1 MKSKPLTLLFV
12 FALVFLTGAV
22 SVTLGD
28 WDHGQP
34 YKMHFPQSPD
44 PEGWDV
50 DFTDLELADDWRCTE
65 TGWVSDIHFWFS
77 VRKDAEFRIDAIH
90 ARIYLD
96 DRKTNPDYSQPGMLL
111 WERVFKPDD
120 FVVRQ
125 YGQGDQGWYDP
136 GQVPPVI
143 IQQDHKNIW
152 QANITKISD
161 PFLQQGSEDNPIIY
175 WLDLQ
180 VKATNPQGEPVELG
194 WKTSRDHFE
203 DKAVFHLPDST
214 DYYELY
220 DPITGDPIDLAFVIT
235 GEPVD
240 LDFGDAPDRP
250 YPTLVA
256 NDGAR
261 HVIVPGFCLGAPVRV
276 SQESA
281 PGAGDFDNNILGYVD
296 PYVDVNTTA
305 QYYQYGTPYGA
316 SFNGPEPPLTS
327 GRSHLFL
334 VRASD
339 GLSLFVVHDKPDDGS
354 GGSSRMHW
362 EIFGDTVALLQND
375 DPGEGVT
382 ISGGGTVID
391 SRHGWSTCCT
401 DGFAVG
407 SLDGMWTA
415 IGDFNIPPAST
426 SMNEWH
432 VYSSDNSSIELAFE
446 MNRRVR
452 LDYHTSLDPEPDGQP
467 DATATGDDND
477 GNDDEDGVMFTSPII
492 PGHPATVDVI
502 ASAAGVLD
510 AWIDWN
516 GNGNWMAEHVFNNVA
531 LNAGRNSLTF
541 TVPPTAIPNT
551 KRIARFRFS
560 STGGLSYTGL
570 AMDGEVEDYAVK
582 IDPKPPVE
590 HLKWSQPPIPINS
603 GGGVAGY
610 KLYATSFQTLVPDQ
624 LLSIDPGTGAGS
636 LIGNMTTLTPFGLS
650 DRGTE
655 LYTFDL
661 HDGNSIVRLDPATGN
676 TMYKIAINP
685 PGITGE
691 GGLAFRSDGIGFV
704 TSASGSVGD
713 LWSFDLSIPNS
724 THIAQFQPG
733 MDGLDFDG
741 SDVLYALE
749 QSSGSV
755 THKLYTIDQATGV
768 PTLVG
773 DTGVA
778 ATGSVAGLTFAPDG
792 TLFAAISYPA
802 DPNTHALY
810 TLDPGTGAASLVGP
824 IGFREISGL
833 TAMSTTEPALPV
845 YCGWDEPSYLDQPP
859 GAPVIMKVVADDYR
873 CLGSMPVTSVHWWG
887 SYVGWDKP
895 EPPQP
900 SPNSWLIGFWSNIP
914 AGAVVD
920 YSYPEKL
927 LWYVR
932 VPAGRVQEELVG
944 RDEFPLNPDLPQDTC
959 FQYYVD
965 LQPHEIF
972 WQDEF
977 INQTK
982 DNIFWISIVA
992 VYPGNIQ
999 VPHIWGWKTR
1009 PWHWMDDAV
1018 TFNPDPQIQP
1028 NDVLTPDII
1037 RPIEYQGE
1045 SYDMAFELDTDPQY
1059 IKWEQPFTG
1068 LIHWPHYEDVLSMG
1082 IDVPPQNV
1090 SKFLQSFDPQGIDVD
1105 ATNDGTST
1113 SAQII
1118 ADDFLC
1124 TTTGAIT
1131 DIHIWG
1137 SWFGD
1142 ELPDG
1147 DPRNVE
1153 ITLSIHDDIPDPE
1166 PGNPDT
1172 WSMPGPARWWRTF
1185 RPGEFGVEELQA
1197 YRQGYYNPCIDQWF
1211 PNNHY
1216 RAFRYD
1222 FYIDPAEAFKQEGS
1236 PDKPVIYWL
1245 DVQARPL
1252 SATQSTRFG
1261 WKTTS
1266 FDPDIDRKDVAVFGV
1281 GQDMPF
1287 GGPWR
1292 PMYHPETQRRLDM
1305 AFEITTTTEPE
1316 LQIQSLVADDWKCKE
1331 ETPITAAVWWGS
1343 YIGYTYQACQDVTI
1357 VRPQKPDYF
1366 LLNIWTDVPQTP
1378 TSFSHPN
1385 EIIWEYKAYDYDEVL
1400 VGFDKHAHAA
1410 TTPVAGASCA
1420 SCGVEMDPAEIAQ
1433 IRTDALEAAVVVP
1446 VGLQKTNMGKEE
1458 PVIFTGHDLSIGES
1472 GAESA
1477 SCGSIL
1483 YAPSESDDPNFR
1495 NAISLACG
1503 GATVDYF
1510 DARVGTPS
1518 VSLLSTYDCVMTWI
1532 NYFPHDAN
1540 GFGNNLADYVD
1551 AGGKVILGQWC
1562 LPTAGFHL
1570 DGRILTSA
1578 YCPVTAS
1585 TWSTGTYNG
1594 DGTDCVHN
1602 GITAYS
1608 TTHLDV
1614 CTLLPG
1620 NFSDGTLMLP
1630 TGGNTLSVAWR
1641 PDRRVYYSAGN
1652 LGLNYGHTGDWA
1664 QLTCN
1669 MCCCGAAREPV
1680 FRYSVKLPEENWF
1693 MQEDVNNIYWLSVV
1707 AVYEGHEPAY
1717 QWGWTNHPHA
1727 FNDDA
1732 VTGTYDPPGGWFW
1745 TELYDQTGNS
1755 EDMSFM
1761 LFTEPECL
1769 NKNAVGYAD
1778 WTAWSRPDCWC
1789 YQRQCRGDIDGIKTG
1804 PFWVAIPDLNI
1815 FRSAFNKFDT
1825 QLVTIPNG
1833 ICADLDHIKTGPFRV
1848 AIPDL
1853 NIFRAYFNKTTL
1865 LVPTCDQPPIY
1876 SGPYNFWTKP

>member
-1 MKSKPLTLLFV
+1 MKSKKLKLSFV
-12 FALVFLTGAV
+12 CALVLLVGSAL
-22 SVTLGD
+22 VTMAD
-28 WDHGQP
+28 WNYDDPH
-34 YKMHFPQSPD
+34 KMHYPQLPD
-44 PEGWDV
+44 LQGWDV
-50 DFTDLELADDWRCTE
+50 DFTDLELADDWGCTE

-77 VRKDAEFRIDAIH
+77 ARKDAEFKVDAIY

-96 DRKTNPDYSQPGMLL
+96 DRKTNPDYSQPGKLL
-111 WERVFKPDD
+111 WERVFQAGD
-120 FVVRQ
+120 FTVRLWPEE
-125 YGQGDQGWYDP
+125 GPQGWYDP

-143 IQQDHKNIW
+143 IYQDHYRIW
-152 QANITKISD
+152 QANITKIPD
-161 PFLQQGSEDNPIIY
+161 PFLQEAGKIY

-180 VKATNPQGEPVELG
+180 VRATNQQGEVVELG
-194 WKTSRDHFE
+194 WKTSRSKHFE
-203 DKAVFHLPDST
+203 DDAVFHLPDST
-214 DYYELY
+214 DYYELR
-220 DPITGDPIDLAFVIT
+220 DPETGDSIDLAFVIT

-250 YPTLVA
+250 YPTLLA

-261 HVIVPGFCLGAPVRV
+261 HIVVPGFCLGAPVRV

-296 PYVDVNTTA
+296 PYVTSLTTA
-305 QYYQYGTPYGA
+305 AYYQYGTPNGA
-316 SFNGPEPPLTS
+316 SFNGPEPPLTPD
-327 GRSHLFL
+327 RSHLFL

-339 GLSLFVVHDKPDDGS
+339 GLSLFVVHDIPNDTS
-354 GGSSRMHW
+354 GGTSRMHW
-362 EIFGDTVALLQND
+362 EIFGDTVAVLQGD
-375 DPGEGVT
+375 DPNEGMT
-382 ISGGGTVID
+382 ISGGGTIID
-391 SRHGWSTCCT
+391 SRHGWSPCCT

-407 SLDGMWTA
+407 SLDGFWTA

-432 VYSSDNSSIELAFE
+432 VYSSDNSSIPLAFE

-467 DATATGDDND
+467 NATATGDDND

-502 ASAAGVLD
+502 ASAAGVLN

-516 GNGNWMAEHVFNNVA
+516 GNGSWMGEHVFNSVA

-560 STGGLSYTGL
+560 STGGLSFTGL

-610 KLYATSFQTLVPDQ
+610 KLYATTFQAVDQ

-676 TMYKIAINP
+676 TMSKIAINP

-691 GGLAFRSDGIGFV
+691 GGLAFRSDGIGFL
-704 TSASGSVGD
+704 TSALGQVGD
-713 LWSFDLSIPNS
+713 LWSFDLSIPSS
-724 THIAQFQPG
+724 THIAQFQPS

-741 SDVLYALE
+741 TDILYALD
-749 QSSGSV
+749 QSMGSTT

-768 PTLVG
+768 PSLVG
-773 DTGVA
+773 DTGVVA
-778 ATGSVAGLTFAPDG
+778 IGSVAGLTFAPDG
-792 TLFAAISYPA
+792 TLFAALRYPG
-802 DPNTHALY
+802 DPNTYALY
-810 TLDPGTGAASLVGP
+810 TLDPGTGAATLVGP
-824 IGFREISGL
+824 IGFNGISGL
-833 TAMSTTEPALPV
+833 TALPTTEPTLPV
-845 YCGWDEPSYLDQPP
+845 YCGWDEMSYVDQPP
-859 GAPVIMKVVADDYR
+859 GAPVIMKAVADDYR

-895 EPPQP
+895 EPPEP
-900 SPNSWLIGFWSNIP
+900 FPNSWLIGFWSNVP
-914 AGAVVD
+914 AGTVAD
-920 YSYPEKL
+920 YSYPEEL
-927 LWYVR
+927 LWYIR

-972 WQDEF
+972 WQNEF
-977 INQTK
+977 IDRTK

-1028 NDVLTPDII
+1028 GDILTPDII

-1045 SYDMAFELDTDPQY
+1045 SYDMAFELDTDPCY

-1068 LIHWPHYEDVLSMG
+1068 LQHWPHYEDVLSMG
-1082 IDVPPQNV
+1082 IVVPPQTV
-1090 SKFLQSFDPQGIDVD
+1090 SKFLQPLDPQGIDVD
-1105 ATNDGTST
+1105 ATNDGTTT
-1113 SAQII
+1113 SAQIL

-1124 TTTGAIT
+1124 TTTGPIT
-1131 DIHIWG
+1131 DIHIWA
-1137 SWFGD
+1137 SWFND
-1142 ELPDG
+1142 EMPDG
-1147 DPRNVE
+1147 NPRNVE
-1153 ITLSIHDDIPDPE
+1153 ITLSIHDDIPDPD
-1166 PGNPDT
+1166 PGDPDN

-1185 RPGEFGVEELQA
+1185 RPGEFAVEEVQA
-1197 YRQGYYNPCIDQWF
+1197 YRQGYYNPCADRWF
-1211 PNNHY
+1211 PDNHN

-1261 WKTTS
+1261 WKTSTKE
-1266 FDPDIDRKDVAVFGV
+1266 FQDVAVFGV
-1281 GQDMPF
+1281 GQDVPF
-1287 GGPWR
+1287 NGPWK
-1292 PMYHPETQRRLDM
+1292 PMYHPQTQRRLDM
-1305 AFEITTTTEPE
+1305 AFEITTTTEPQ

-1343 YIGYTYQACQDVTI
+1343 YIGYTYQACEDVTI
-1357 VRPQKPDYF
+1357 IRPQKPDYF

-1385 EIIWEYKAYDYDEVL
+1385 EIIWEYRAREFDEVL
-1400 VGFDKHAHAA
+1400 VGFDKHPH
-1410 TTPVAGASCA
+1410 GQI
-1420 SCGVEMDPAEIAQ
+1420 GVP
-1433 IRTDALEAAVVVP
+1433 
-1446 VGLQKTNMGKEE
+1446 
-1458 PVIFTGHDLSIGES
+1458 
-1472 GAESA
+1472 
-1477 SCGSIL
+1477 
-1483 YAPSESDDPNFR
+1483 
-1495 NAISLACG
+1495 
-1503 GATVDYF
+1503 
-1510 DARVGTPS
+1510 
-1518 VSLLSTYDCVMTWI
+1518 
-1532 NYFPHDAN
+1532 
-1540 GFGNNLADYVD
+1540 
-1551 AGGKVILGQWC
+1551 
-1562 LPTAGFHL
+1562 
-1570 DGRILTSA
+1570 
-1578 YCPVTAS
+1578 
-1585 TWSTGTYNG
+1585 
-1594 DGTDCVHN
+1594 
-1602 GITAYS
+1602 
-1608 TTHLDV
+1608 
-1614 CTLLPG
+1614 
-1620 NFSDGTLMLP
+1620 
-1630 TGGNTLSVAWR
+1630 
-1641 PDRRVYYSAGN
+1641 
-1652 LGLNYGHTGDWA
+1652 
-1664 QLTCN
+1664 
-1669 MCCCGAAREPV
+1669 REPV
-1680 FRYSVKLPEENWF
+1680 FRYSVKLPKDAWF
-1693 MQEDVNNIYWLSVV
+1693 LQEDVNNIYWFSVV
-1707 AVYEGHEPAY
+1707 AVYEGEQPRY
-1717 QWGWTNHPHA
+1717 PWGWTNHEHV

-1732 VTGTYDPPGGWFW
+1732 VSGAFDPPGGWFW
-1745 TELYDQTGNS
+1745 NELYDQTGNS

-1769 NKNAVGYAD
+1769 NKNAVGYPD
-1778 WTAWSRPDCWC
+1778 WVAWGKPDCWC
-1789 YQRQCRGDIDGIKTG
+1789 YRKQCRGDINGALFLGKPVTG
-1804 PFWVAIPDLNI
+1804 ADLII
-1815 FRSAFNKFDT
+1815 FKAAFNKNNVDLA
-1825 QLVTIPNG
+1825 LVPDG
-1833 ICADLDHIKTGPFRV
+1833 ICADLNHAPFLGKRVTG
-1848 AIPDL
+1848 ADL
-1853 NIFRAYFNKTTL
+1853 IILKAYFNKADAV
-1865 LVPTCDQPPIY
+1865 VPVCDQPPIIT
-1876 SGPYNFWTKP
+1876 GPYNFWTEP